1 MLVKCPNICLCDQKY
16 KSDQLYLVCTWIVYS
31 MWYVVNECQ
40 TSPQL
45 CIISNAHVILHV
57 SHLIIQEAATHLTR
71 GSQYDSGQFV
81 PTAQSKETAY
91 KWEQEDTRS
100 SSERTPRLL
109 KH

>member
-16 KSDQLYLVCTWIVYS
+16 KSDQLYLVCTWIL
-31 MWYVVNECQ
+31 WFNECQ

-45 CIISNAHVILHV
+45 CTISNAHVILHV
-57 SHLIIQEAATHLTR
+57 SHLIIQEAATDLTG

-91 KWEQEDTRS
+91 
-100 SSERTPRLL
+100 
-109 KH
+109 